1 MTSALQESCITI
13 EFDSYYL
20 DHSHYYSVR
29 FDNFVF
35 TCLGCSPYVKLAL
48 RAWPLA
54 LVDHFAQ
61 DQVLRAFKEYLMLE
75 DQSIPQSHCQQ
86 LV

>member
-20 DHSHYYSVR
+20 DHSYYYSVR
-29 FDNFVF
+29 PDNFVF
-35 TCLGCSPYVKLAL
+35 TCLGCSPSVKLAL
-48 RAWPLA
+48 SAWPVA

-61 DQVLRAFKEYLMLE
+61 GQALRAFKECLMLGE
-75 DQSIPQSHCQQ
+75 YCSTDG
-86 LV
+86 